1 MATHRHG
8 AGSSPRGRGK
18 PKAPKTVKL
27 TVRLIPARAGKTPWT
42 ASLSISRPA
51 HPRAG
56 GENAINSM
64 GAGIAEGSSP
74 RGRGKPYG
82 LDSQL
87 ALSGL
92 IPARAGK
99 TPSTASLSTSR
110 PAHPR
115 AGGENRMS
123 LIAWSRATGSSPRG
137 RGKLVPWPAYHS
149 AARLIPARAG
159 KTDGRSDGR
168 DPGAAHPRAG
178 GENGA
183 SWPDQ
188 ASDYGSSPRGRGK
201 LPSCPPRTGRA
212 GLIPAR
218 AGKTQREAPD
228 EHARPAHPRAGGENE
243 AQALPDGTLYGS
255 SPRGRGKREL
265 VPNHPLCPGL
275 IPARAGKTESRTA
288 QASARAAHPRAGG
301 ENTF

>member
-159 KTDGRSDGR
+159 KTSARRPGRLCS
-168 DPGAAHPRAG
+168 
-178 GENGA
+178 
-183 SWPDQ
+183 
-188 ASDYGSSPRGRGK
+188 
-201 LPSCPPRTGRA
+201 
-212 GLIPAR
+212 
-218 AGKTQREAPD
+218 
-228 EHARPAHPRAGGENE
+228 PAHPRAGGENPVGME
-243 AQALPDGTLYGS
+243 GWPVETGS
-255 SPRGRGKREL
+255 SPRGRGKPTVKNLRTMAMR
-265 VPNHPLCPGL
+265 L
-275 IPARAGKTESRTA
+275 IPARAGKT
-288 QASARAAHPRAGG
+288 
-301 ENTF
+301 

>member
-99 TPSTASLSTSR
+99 T
-110 PAHPR
+110 
-115 AGGENRMS
+115 G
-123 LIAWSRATGSSPRG
+123 
-137 RGKLVPWPAYHS
+137 
-149 AARLIPARAG
+149 
-159 KTDGRSDGR
+159 
-168 DPGAAHPRAG
+168 
-178 GENGA
+178 
-183 SWPDQ
+183 
-188 ASDYGSSPRGRGK
+188 
-201 LPSCPPRTGRA
+201 
-212 GLIPAR
+212 
-218 AGKTQREAPD
+218 
-228 EHARPAHPRAGGENE
+228 
-243 AQALPDGTLYGS
+243 
-255 SPRGRGKREL
+255 
-265 VPNHPLCPGL
+265 
-275 IPARAGKTESRTA
+275 
-288 QASARAAHPRAGG
+288 
-301 ENTF
+301 

>member
-159 KTDGRSDGR
+159 KTLSDLRFYRADRSDLGN
-168 DPGAAHPRAG
+168 P
-178 GENGA
+178 
-183 SWPDQ
+183 
-188 ASDYGSSPRGRGK
+188 
-201 LPSCPPRTGRA
+201 
-212 GLIPAR
+212 
-218 AGKTQREAPD
+218 
-228 EHARPAHPRAGGENE
+228 
-243 AQALPDGTLYGS
+243 
-255 SPRGRGKREL
+255 
-265 VPNHPLCPGL
+265 
-275 IPARAGKTESRTA
+275 
-288 QASARAAHPRAGG
+288 
-301 ENTF
+301 

>member
-115 AGGENRMS
+115 AGGENAK
-123 LIAWSRATGSSPRG
+123 LEKAAAPEPGSSPRG
-137 RGKLVPWPAYHS
+137 RGKL
-149 AARLIPARAG
+149 
-159 KTDGRSDGR
+159 
-168 DPGAAHPRAG
+168 GAEA
-178 GENGA
+178 
-183 SWPDQ
+183 
-188 ASDYGSSPRGRGK
+188 
-201 LPSCPPRTGRA
+201 GRA
-212 GLIPAR
+212 
-218 AGKTQREAPD
+218 
-228 EHARPAHPRAGGENE
+228 
-243 AQALPDGTLYGS
+243 
-255 SPRGRGKREL
+255 RG
-265 VPNHPLCPGL
+265 PGL
-275 IPARAGKTESRTA
+275 IPARAGKTEQKARGCPSWTA
-288 QASARAAHPRAGG
+288 HPRAGGENPVGAVKPASPPGSSPRGRGKRQARRADHLGTGLIPARAGKTMSRRASSAATSAHPRAGG

>member
-159 KTDGRSDGR
+159 KTSLTCSLTPPPR
-168 DPGAAHPRAG
+168 AHPRAG
-178 GENGA
+178 GENLLLRGGENRRE
-183 SWPDQ
+183 
-188 ASDYGSSPRGRGK
+188 GSSPRGRGK
-201 LPSCPPRTGRA
+201 QKLPGVPAPGSR
-212 GLIPAR
+212 LIPAR
-218 AGKTQREAPD
+218 AGKTHYQPG
-228 EHARPAHPRAGGENE
+228 PPRS
-243 AQALPDGTLYGS
+243 LT
-255 SPRGRGKREL
+255 
-265 VPNHPLCPGL
+265 
-275 IPARAGKTESRTA
+275 
-288 QASARAAHPRAGG
+288 AHPRAGG

>member
-99 TPSTASLSTSR
+99 TCSLAR
-110 PAHPR
+110 VPQRGEAHPR
-115 AGGENRMS
+115 AGGEN
-123 LIAWSRATGSSPRG
+123 LPPGQDEAVVHGSSPRG
-137 RGKLVPWPAYHS
+137 RGKL
-149 AARLIPARAG
+149 RR
-159 KTDGRSDGR
+159 R
-168 DPGAAHPRAG
+168 
-178 GENGA
+178 N
-183 SWPDQ
+183 
-188 ASDYGSSPRGRGK
+188 
-201 LPSCPPRTGRA
+201 
-212 GLIPAR
+212 
-218 AGKTQREAPD
+218 
-228 EHARPAHPRAGGENE
+228 
-243 AQALPDGTLYGS
+243 
-255 SPRGRGKREL
+255 
-265 VPNHPLCPGL
+265 
-275 IPARAGKTESRTA
+275 
-288 QASARAAHPRAGG
+288 
-301 ENTF
+301 

>member
-42 ASLSISRPA
+42 ASLPVSRPA

-74 RGRGKPYG
+74 RGRGQQDEFNRLVESY
-82 LDSQL
+82 
-87 ALSGL
+87 GL

-99 TPSTASLSTSR
+99 TDSCDRLGRGSW
-110 PAHPR
+110 AHPR
-115 AGGENRMS
+115 AGGEN
-123 LIAWSRATGSSPRG
+123 AHT
-137 RGKLVPWPAYHS
+137 S
-149 AARLIPARAG
+149 AL
-159 KTDGRSDGR
+159 
-168 DPGAAHPRAG
+168 AAPHG
-178 GENGA
+178 
-183 SWPDQ
+183 
-188 ASDYGSSPRGRGK
+188 
-201 LPSCPPRTGRA
+201 

-218 AGKTQREAPD
+218 AGKTCPLS
-228 EHARPAHPRAGGENE
+228 HIFRA
-243 AQALPDGTLYGS
+243 AW
-255 SPRGRGKREL
+255 
-265 VPNHPLCPGL
+265 
-275 IPARAGKTESRTA
+275 
-288 QASARAAHPRAGG
+288 AHPRAGG